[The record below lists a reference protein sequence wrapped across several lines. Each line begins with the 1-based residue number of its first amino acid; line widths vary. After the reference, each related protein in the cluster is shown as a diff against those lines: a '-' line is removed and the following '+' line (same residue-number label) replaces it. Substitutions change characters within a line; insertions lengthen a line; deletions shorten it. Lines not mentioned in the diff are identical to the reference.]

1 MLIAYVAFFY
11 FGKKPEVH
19 MCMVNFPVDGRVSI
33 FEQIGIGRHMH
44 TFVFRTGQ
52 VAPRTGS
59 VLVVEDLVGC

>member
-33 FEQIGIGRHMH
+33 FVQIRIGRH

-52 VAPRTGS
+52 VAPRRGS
-59 VLVVEDLVGC
+59 VLVVDLVGC